1 MAYLQILHAY
11 RNNVCIAH
19 VRGRARMRIIP
30 RFIAFAHNSSISYLD
45 IANEPVI
52 DVNSGIFTENCL
64 DFLYYEGRRRLAD
77 YHIE

>member
-52 DVNSGIFTENCL
+52 DVNSG
-64 DFLYYEGRRRLAD
+64 
-77 YHIE
+77 